1 VVVNTQ
7 NALRIVCWSLLALWL
22 WSVQLHAADS
32 ASTDAFV
39 GCYRAVSLCSK
50 PSDQQT
56 GGIPAQFALTNQAT
70 IFGHRWLQ
78 LTASTATAGPARLHH
93 LWRPDG
99 RKVTVQFG
107 WGMGGWTGTL
117 KQSGVNEFS
126 GKLRAFV
133 TRGVVARNRLL
144 RFGLCAANARNEMLQ
159 AESVEIRHI
168 TEGIGGQ

>member
-1 VVVNTQ
+1 MNAQ
-7 NALRIVCWSLLALWL
+7 SALRIVCWFLVALWL

-32 ASTDAFV
+32 VSTDAFV
-39 GCYRAVSLCSK
+39 GCYRVVSLSSK

-56 GGIPAQFALTNQAT
+56 GGIPAHFALTNQAT
-70 IFGHRWLQ
+70 IFGHGWLQ
-78 LTASTATAGPARLHH
+78 LTAPTATAGPARLHH

-126 GKLRAFV
+126 GKLRAFCDSGCGGAKQIV
-133 TRGVVARNRLL
+133 TIRIV
-144 RFGLCAANARNEMLQ
+144 RNECSQ
-159 AESVEIRHI
+159 GNASDR
-168 TEGIGGQ
+168 